1 MKSNKKIAKIGTK
14 AILSTLWIFV
24 LLNIIFRDIHE
35 IVTPEFIEKT
45 VNSVQPTEG
54 LFLAAA
60 IMLEIPI
67 AMVLLSRILKYGIN
81 RWINIITGSLT
92 ILLTVINNT
101 APDLDDIFFA
111 TIEIAAA
118 LLIIWYA
125 WSWQQQEQSGLPAN

>member
-1 MKSNKKIAKIGTK
+1 MNSNKKIAKIDTK

-60 IMLEIPI
+60 MSVVPRGQARPGTGAGHRAQEGL
-67 AMVLLSRILKYGIN
+67 VR
-81 RWINIITGSLT
+81 RWILRGECGRS
-92 ILLTVINNT
+92 
-101 APDLDDIFFA
+101 
-111 TIEIAAA
+111 
-118 LLIIWYA
+118 
-125 WSWQQQEQSGLPAN
+125 

>member
-1 MKSNKKIAKIGTK
+1 MNTNKQTTQLEPK

-45 VNSVQPTEG
+45 INSVQPTEG

-67 AMVLLSRILKYGIN
+67 AMVFLSRILKYGLN
-81 RWINIITGSLT
+81 RWANIITGVLV
-92 ILLTVINNT
+92 IVLTVINNT
-101 APDLDDIFFA
+101 TPDLDDIFFV
-111 TIEIAAA
+111 IVEITGA

-125 WSWQQQEQSGLPAN
+125 WKWRQQEDSSQAVV

>member
-1 MKSNKKIAKIGTK
+1 MNSNKKIAKIDTK

-60 IMLEIPI
+60 IMLEIPLKI
-67 AMVLLSRILKYGIN
+67 EKMEEAILETLRRN
-81 RWINIITGSLT
+81 NIRDGYIRAVVTRGKG
-92 ILLTVINNT
+92 
-101 APDLDDIFFA
+101 DLGVDPGK
-111 TIEIAAA
+111 TNWLKPGEC
-118 LLIIWYA
+118 
-125 WSWQQQEQSGLPAN
+125 GRRV